1 MQSEDGLLSD
11 PQLGGAAFHT
21 AGLQDAT
28 KPTPTASP
36 VPSVRESRG
45 PGPYTVRLMDRDP
58 CTRRCATRL
67 MGSGL
72 ELETLQMSQM
82 KRSRESRLSSR
93 DLETGNLPELLLAPA
108 LLEIRTAGR
117 WPSGWAVAP
126 LFRTGRNST

>member
-45 PGPYTVRLMDRDP
+45 PGPYT
-58 CTRRCATRL
+58 
-67 MGSGL
+67 
-72 ELETLQMSQM
+72 MSQM

-117 WPSGWAVAP
+117 WPSGWAVP
-126 LFRTGRNST
+126 PPFRTGRNST